1 MKKACII
8 VALLFFCLLVG
19 CTENITI
26 QIQIADKI
34 VINNQEK
41 IILTENGKEID
52 SNKLKWT
59 ISNYDVAEINDGVLY
74 AKEVGTVIIS
84 TVYNQNVYTKKL
96 EVIDPYVED
105 ILIDGKTE
113 VIIGKTIKLS
123 ASVVPDII
131 KSEVFW
137 ESEDENIAI
146 VNNGVVKGISI
157 GTVNIIVKCDDFV
170 KKYSIDVI
178 EYPSTLEINMKK
190 ELGIGEITI
199 PEYNVEDEILLS
211 SDNENVVKVVDGCI
225 IGMSAGTATITAKV
239 KDRTNIVSTVTL
251 EVKAKTKKIDVKQE
265 DLNKAQ
271 ELITKMNTRQLVGE
285 MFNISFSASSWY
297 WWDQT
302 IEINKTTGLPDA
314 EFGQSLAKTNVLDYI
329 SAYPFGNYTLFTD
342 YTESRNQIKTAIE
355 TLKKMGKD
363 KTGINPFIAIGYS
376 GGVIN
381 GLNSF
386 PTNNIIGTNK
396 NLSAAYNLSNTLGK
410 EFRAMGINVIMD
422 NYASTNLRNYSDD
435 AFEATMQGYSI
446 RRGYKNNGIISAMG
460 SLYSMDSNSSDE
472 EINQKKIE
480 YACLNGFEM
489 ISLPL
494 FSNEV
499 VSDNQ
504 IQVLKNNY
512 LTKVIDEYQYNGVIM
527 LDFNS
532 SANIF
537 STNQFIE
544 AINNG
549 YDMINFNLE
558 FQQKVPNR
566 DYYNSYI
573 ESVKSQM
580 EIVFRL
586 YDEMVSGIEDGSIDL
601 NRIKEAVTKILLVK
615 IRNGILEENDIT
627 VDYNEIATELAK
639 INANYVIVEG
649 NMGTIDK
656 TTSTLVIADHER
668 NLVTDNSL
676 GYILTQH
683 FKSIGYKNS
692 LVYSFNTLSF
702 STISREAAQYENI
715 YIFINDMNEEKVIQS
730 KKVIDFVEEM
740 RQINPNICIILSG
753 DQSEKEYFPLI
764 HNFIYLNNFYDSKF
778 ANLINVLDGEIAK

>member
-8 VALLFFCLLVG
+8 VGILLFCLLVG

-26 QIQIADKI
+26 QIQISDKI
-34 VINNQEK
+34 VVNKQEK

-52 SNKLKWT
+52 DKLQWT
-59 ISNYDVAEINDGVLY
+59 ISNYDVAEINDGILY
-74 AKEVGTVIIS
+74 AKTVGIVIIS
-84 TVYNQNVYTKKL
+84 TVYNQNIYTKEL
-96 EVIDPYVED
+96 EIIDPYVED
-105 ILIDGKTE
+105 IIIDGKTE
-113 VIIGKTIKLS
+113 VIIGKTIKLN
-123 ASVVPDII
+123 ASVVPNII
-131 KSEVFW
+131 KSEVVW
-137 ESEDENIAI
+137 ESEDENIAS

-157 GTVNIIVKCDDFV
+157 GAVNIIVKCDNFQ
-170 KKYSIDVI
+170 KKYLVNVID
-178 EYPSTLEINMKK
+178 YPSSLEISIEK

-211 SDNENVVKVVDGCI
+211 SDNQNIVKIVDGSI
-225 IGMSAGTATITAKV
+225 IGLSVGTATITATV
-239 KDRTNIVSTVTL
+239 KDRINIVSTATL
-251 EVKAKTKKIDVKQE
+251 EVKEKTKQIDVKKE

-285 MFNISFSASSWY
+285 MFNISFKASSWY
-297 WWDQT
+297 WWDSAV
-302 IEINKTTGLPDA
+302 EINKTTGLPDA
-314 EFGQSLAKTNVLDYI
+314 EYGQSLTKTNVLDYV

-342 YTESRNQIKTAIE
+342 YTDSRNQIQTAIE
-355 TLKKMGKD
+355 TLKRMGKD
-363 KTGINPFIAIGYS
+363 KTGINPFIAIEYS

-386 PTNNIIGTNK
+386 PTNDLIGANK
-396 NLSAAYNLSNTLGK
+396 NLSVTYNLSNTLGK
-410 EFRAMGINVIMD
+410 EFKAMGINVVMD
-422 NYASTNLRNYSDD
+422 NYASTNARNYCDD
-435 AFEATMQGYSI
+435 VFEATMQGYSI
-446 RRGYKNNGIISAMG
+446 KRGYKNNGIISAMG
-460 SLYSMDSNSSDE
+460 SLYSMDANSDIE
-472 EINQKKIE
+472 EINQKKIK
-480 YACLNGFEM
+480 YACLNGYEM

-494 FSNEV
+494 FSNEYIG
-499 VSDNQ
+499 DNQ
-504 IQVLKNNY
+504 IKVQTNNY
-512 LTKVIDEYQYNGVIM
+512 LTKVINEYQYNGVIM

-532 SANIF
+532 SANIS

-558 FQQKVPNR
+558 FQQKVPNNEH
-566 DYYNSYI
+566 YKGYMENI
-573 ESVKSQM
+573 KSQM

-586 YDEMVSGIEDGSIDL
+586 YDEMVSGIADGSIDL

-627 VDYNEIATELAK
+627 VDYNDIATELAK

-656 TTSTLVIADHER
+656 TTSTLVIADHKS

-683 FKSIGYKNS
+683 FKSKGYTNS

-702 STISREAAQYENI
+702 SKISREVAQYENI

-753 DQSEKEYFPLI
+753 DKSEKEYFPSI

-778 ANLINVLDGEIAK
+778 ANLINVLDKEIAK